1 LVLCSTATRKGGQAE
16 WALGPAERV
25 GRRAGGTGAE
35 EAERWAEAAAARG
48 GLAGAWGGLA

>member
-1 LVLCSTATRKGGQAE
+1 VLCSTATRKGGQAE